1 MTKITRKEQYE
12 WAVKKVEGLLNLV
25 TDTTPPEDPNRIEL
39 ELLSNLVADYSEEHF
54 ARQTVEVII
63 ENAGTNLCA
72 YIKDAPIITI
82 GNSIKEI
89 IENVKEA
96 INLYLEKNPNPC
108 EALKGEFTLE
118 FKIDTETFLNH

>member
-54 ARQTVEVII
+54 ATQTVEVII
-63 ENAGTNLCA
+63 ENAGSNLSA
-72 YIKDAPIITI
+72 YIKDAPIITV

-89 IENVKEA
+89 IGNIKEA
-96 INLYLEKNPNPC
+96 INLYLEENPNPC
-108 EALKGEFTLE
+108 DALKGNFTLE
-118 FKIDTETFLNH
+118 FKINAETFLNH

>member
-54 ARQTVEVII
+54 AAQTVEVII

-89 IENVKEA
+89 IENIKEA
-96 INLYLEKNPNPC
+96 INLYLEENPNPC
-108 EALKGEFTLE
+108 DALKGNFTLE
-118 FKIDTETFLNH
+118 FKINAETFLNH